1 MKIFPIDSSMKKT
14 KRSYEVEVPT
24 NGSDDLPFTGKN
36 ENGKSCERI
45 TQTQE
50 FIAKKK
56 KDLEKRKKKNEAA
69 GIAFN
74 DKELGAGIAFNDVG
88 AGLNTNYVYTNEDL
102 EKDLDAFENVKTGG
116 AIPAIVG
123 ELALNLVAQ
132 APAIIS
138 ALKARKEGKNEG
150 SGNTNEV
157 VRLLTANGALD
168 WDSLDEEDYDN
179 LIEGFKKIQSQGKR
193 YIKRDGSGITANSGK
208 IGKFFKSAWNWLKN
222 VYNNNKDII
231 DPLKDALVNTAKTAV
246 SNTIDK
252 GTEKLNSK
260 IKNETIKDLVHK
272 TGETVKQIG
281 DRAIDTVT
289 TSEGGKIPKLDRKSI
304 AINKAGNYKI
314 RGSVF

>member
-56 KDLEKRKKKNEAA
+56 KDLEKRKKASGIIPEAS

-74 DKELGAGIAFNDVG
+74 DKELGAGIAFND
-88 AGLNTNYVYTNEDL
+88 AGSGVYTIEDL

-116 AIPAIVG
+116 AIPAIIG

-138 ALKARKEGKNEG
+138 AIKARKEGKNEG
-150 SGNTNEV
+150 SGGNEV
-157 VRLLTANGALD
+157 VRLLTGNGALD

-193 YIKRDGSGITANSGK
+193 YIKRDGSGIKANSGK
-208 IGKFFKSAWNWLKN
+208 IGKFFKGAWNWLKN

-231 DPLKDALVNTAKTAV
+231 DPLKNALVSTAKTAV
-246 SNTIDK
+246 SSTIDK

-260 IKNETIKDLVHK
+260 IKNETIKDLVNK
-272 TGETVKQIG
+272 TGETVKQMG

-289 TSEGGKIPKLDRKSI
+289 EGGKIPKLNRKSI